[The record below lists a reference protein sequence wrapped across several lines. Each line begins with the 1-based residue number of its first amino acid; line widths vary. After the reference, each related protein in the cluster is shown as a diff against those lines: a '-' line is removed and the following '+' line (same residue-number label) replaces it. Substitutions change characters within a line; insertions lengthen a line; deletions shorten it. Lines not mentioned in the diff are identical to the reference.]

1 MTDHRGSAGAAQV
14 PRLISN
20 DDGWLISSGEVEAT
34 PEAIRE
40 HMVGTYEDSPVDTV
54 SWCVGNREVYNH
66 ETDVGE
72 RFGEGWDHLE
82 GQDAVRK
89 ANRERLIEAAGG
101 PLTEITRQFH
111 EAGVGLLASVRMNS
125 HYVAEYA
132 SPGFGEFR
140 RRHADCL
147 IGRPDEYIPAPSVEH
162 AIRRGIDYKFPVVRE
177 HMEAVVCELFERFD
191 VDGVELDYM
200 RHPAFFR
207 VEEGLACGYL
217 MTDFLGRVRRRLEAE
232 SSRRGRRLELLVR
245 VPPTLADSRR
255 LGLDVERWIGE
266 GLVDAVAAGGGFTPF
281 EMPIHEFVAAAEG
294 SACRVY
300 GSLEALRPCVDEA
313 ALRALA
319 ARWWDA
325 GVDGLYLFNYY
336 SAPRE
341 WKQRVL
347 GELADR
353 EGLARRGKRY
363 GLDHCLGGKEAH
375 GGAFN
380 HAHPLVSLPVFLEET
395 RPGGGCELTL
405 EIADDAEAAAA
416 AGELDRCVLGLGLEG
431 LAEGD
436 ELEVEWN
443 GRLLP
448 WQERRVSHDGWPVA
462 VFAGAPL
469 ERKISS
475 ITEEG
480 TLIELEAGTPPPRR
494 GKNRLRIRLFRG
506 PDSPRRTVLLK
517 EVRLDIGYREK
528 V

>member
-1 MTDHRGSAGAAQV
+1 M
-14 PRLISN
+14 ISN
-20 DDGWLISSGEVEAT
+20 DDGWLVSNGDVEAT
-34 PEAIRE
+34 PDAIQE
-40 HMVGTYEDSPVDTV
+40 HMVRTYEGSPVDAV

-72 RFGEGWDHLE
+72 RFGEGRDDLE
-82 GQDAVRK
+82 GPDAVRK

-111 EAGVGLLASVRMNS
+111 EAGMGLLASVRMNS

-147 IGRPDEYIPAPSVEH
+147 TGRPDEQIPAPSVEH
-162 AIRRGIDYKFPVVRE
+162 AIRRGVDYKYPVVRE

-217 MTDFLGRVRRRLEAE
+217 MTDFLGRIRRRLDAE
-232 SSRRGRRLELLVR
+232 CSRRGRRVELLVR
-245 VPPTLADSRR
+245 VPPTLPDSRR
-255 LGLDVERWIGE
+255 LGLDVERWIGD
-266 GLVDAVAAGGGFTPF
+266 GLVDAVAAGGGFIPF
-281 EMPIHEFVAAAEG
+281 ETPIDEFVAAAEG
-294 SACRVY
+294 TGCRVY
-300 GSLEALRPCVDEA
+300 GSLEALRPCLDEA

-336 SAPRE
+336 GTPPE
-341 WKQRVL
+341 WKRRVL
-347 GELADR
+347 GEIADR
-353 EGLARRGKRY
+353 DGLARRDKRY
-363 GLDHCLGGKEAH
+363 GLDRCLLGKEGH

-405 EIADDAEAAAA
+405 QIADDAEAAAA
-416 AGELDRCVLGLGLEG
+416 DGGLDRCVLGLGLEG
-431 LAEGD
+431 LSEGD

-443 GRLLP
+443 GRVLP
-448 WQERRVSHDGWPVA
+448 WKERRVSHDGWTVA
-462 VFAGAPL
+462 SLAGSPL
-469 ERKISS
+469 DPKIGTT
-475 ITEEG
+475 TEGG
-480 TLIELEAGTPPPRR
+480 TLVELDAASPPARR
-494 GKNRLRIRLFRG
+494 GENHLRIRLVRG
-506 PDSPRRTVLLK
+506 PDSPRRTVVLK
-517 EVRLDIGYREK
+517 EVRLDISYREK
-528 V
+528 A

>member
-1 MTDHRGSAGAAQV
+1 M
-14 PRLISN
+14 ISN
-20 DDGWLISSGEVEAT
+20 DDGWLVSNGDVEAT
-34 PEAIRE
+34 PEAIQKQ
-40 HMVGTYEDSPVDTV
+40 MVRTYEGSPVDAV

-72 RFGEGWDHLE
+72 RFGEGRDDLE
-82 GQDAVRK
+82 GPDAVRK
-89 ANRERLIEAAGG
+89 ANRERLIESAGG
-101 PLTEITRQFH
+101 PLTEIARQFH
-111 EAGVGLLASVRMNS
+111 EAGMGLLASVRMNS
-125 HYVAEYA
+125 HYAAEYA

-162 AIRRGIDYKFPVVRE
+162 AIHRGVDYKFPAVRE

-217 MTDFLGRVRRRLEAE
+217 MTDFLGRIRRRLEAE
-232 SSRRGRRLELLVR
+232 CSRRGRRVELLVR

-255 LGLDVERWIGE
+255 LGLDVERWIGD
-266 GLVDAVAAGGGFTPF
+266 GLVDAVAAGGGFIPF
-281 EMPIHEFVAAAEG
+281 ETPIDEFVAAAEG
-294 SACRVY
+294 TDCRVY

-313 ALRALA
+313 SLRALA

-336 SAPRE
+336 SATRE
-341 WKQRVL
+341 WKRRVL
-347 GELADR
+347 GEIADR
-353 EGLARRGKRY
+353 EGLPRRDKRY
-363 GLDHCLGGKEAH
+363 ELDRCILGKENH

-395 RPGGGCELTL
+395 GPGGGCELTL
-405 EIADDAEAAAA
+405 EIADDTEAASA

-431 LAEGD
+431 LAEGE

-448 WQERRVSHDGWPVA
+448 WPDARVTRDGWTVA
-462 VFAGAPL
+462 TLGG
-469 ERKISS
+469 SS
-475 ITEEG
+475 TEQG
-480 TLIELEAGTPPPRR
+480 TLIELEIGLPLPRP
-494 GKNRLRIRLFRG
+494 GENQLRIRLVRG
-506 PDSPRRTVLLK
+506 PDPPRRSVVLK

-528 V
+528 A

>member
-1 MTDHRGSAGAAQV
+1 MTDHRGSGDAAQG
-14 PRLISN
+14 PRMISN
-20 DDGWLISSGEVEAT
+20 DDGWLVSNGDVEAT
-34 PEAIRE
+34 PAAIQE
-40 HMVGTYEDSPVDTV
+40 HMVGTYAGSPVDTV

-66 ETDVGE
+66 ETEVGE

-82 GQDAVRK
+82 GPDAVRK

-111 EAGVGLLASVRMNS
+111 EAGMGLLASVRMNS

-147 IGRPDEYIPAPSVEH
+147 IGRPDEHIPAPSVEH
-162 AIRRGIDYKFPVVRE
+162 AIHRGVDYRFPAVRE
-177 HMEAVVCELFERFD
+177 HLEDVVCELFERFD

-207 VEEGLACGYL
+207 VDEGLACGYL
-217 MTDFLGRVRRRLEAE
+217 MTDFLRRIRRRLDTE
-232 SSRRGRRLELLVR
+232 SSRRGRPVELLVR
-245 VPPTLADSRR
+245 VPPSLADSRR
-255 LGLDVERWIGE
+255 LGLDAERWIGD
-266 GLVDAVAAGGGFTPF
+266 GLVDSVVAGGGFTPF

-294 SACRVY
+294 TDCRVY
-300 GSLEALRPCVDEA
+300 GSLEALRPCVDERV
-313 ALRALA
+313 LRALA
-319 ARWWDA
+319 ARYWDA

-336 SAPRE
+336 SASRE

-353 EGLARRGKRY
+353 EGLRRRGKRY
-363 GLDHCLGGKEAH
+363 QLDHCLGGKEGH

-380 HAHPLVSLPVFLEET
+380 HAHPLLSLPVVLEET
-395 RPGGGCELTL
+395 LPGGGGELTL
-405 EIADDAEAAAA
+405 EITDDAEAASA
-416 AGELDRCVLGLGLEG
+416 AGELDRCVLGLGLNG

-448 WQERRVSHDGWPVA
+448 WPEARVSRDGWPVA
-462 VFAGAPL
+462 VFAGGPF
-469 ERKISS
+469 ETTVDS
-475 ITEEG
+475 T
-480 TLIELEAGTPPPRR
+480 TEAGTLVELDAGKPLPRR
-494 GKNRLRIRLFRG
+494 GENRLRVRLVRR
-506 PDSPRRTVLLK
+506 PDSPRRSVVLK
-517 EVRLDIGYREK
+517 AVYLDVAYREK
-528 V
+528 A

>member
-1 MTDHRGSAGAAQV
+1 M
-14 PRLISN
+14 ISN
-20 DDGWLISSGEVEAT
+20 DDGWLVSNGDVEAT
-34 PEAIRE
+34 PDAIQE
-40 HMVGTYEDSPVDTV
+40 HMVRTYEGSPVDAV

-72 RFGEGWDHLE
+72 RFGEGRDDLE
-82 GQDAVRK
+82 GPDAVRK
-89 ANRERLIEAAGG
+89 ANRERLIEEASG

-111 EAGVGLLASVRMNS
+111 EAGMGLLASVRMNS

-147 IGRPDEYIPAPSVEH
+147 IGRPDEHIPAPSVEH
-162 AIRRGIDYKFPVVRE
+162 AIHRGVDYKFPVVRE

-217 MTDFLGRVRRRLEAE
+217 MTDFLGRIRRRLDAE
-232 SSRRGRRLELLVR
+232 CSRRGRRVELLVR

-255 LGLDVERWIGE
+255 LGLDVERWIGD
-266 GLVDAVAAGGGFTPF
+266 GLVDAVAAGGGFIPF
-281 EMPIHEFVAAAEG
+281 ETPIDEFVAAAEG
-294 SACRVY
+294 TDCRVY
-300 GSLEALRPCVDEA
+300 GSLEALRPCLDEA

-336 SAPRE
+336 GTPPE
-341 WKQRVL
+341 WKRRVL
-347 GELADR
+347 GEIADR
-353 EGLARRGKRY
+353 EGLSRRDKRY
-363 GLDHCLGGKEAH
+363 GLDRCLLGKEGH

-405 EIADDAEAAAA
+405 KVADDAEAAAA
-416 AGELDRCVLGLGLEG
+416 DGGLDRCVLGLGLEG
-431 LAEGD
+431 LSEGD
-436 ELEVEWN
+436 ELEVMWN
-443 GRLLP
+443 GRVLP
-448 WQERRVSHDGWPVA
+448 WEERRVSVDGWTA
-462 VFAGAPL
+462 AALAGSPL
-469 ERKISS
+469 DPKIGTT
-475 ITEEG
+475 TEEG
-480 TLIELEAGTPPPRR
+480 TLIELDAGSPPPRR
-494 GKNRLRIRLFRG
+494 GENQLRIRLLRG
-506 PDSPRRTVLLK
+506 PDSPRRTVVLK
-517 EVRLDIGYREK
+517 EVRLDISYREK
-528 V
+528 A